1 MRTYEEVKEKAVF
14 LRNKYLKERIR
25 EFTCRKPI
33 NCQYYGKAKLATGSK
48 VGVCSRSRNH
58 ELTECNCEICKK
70 CNRFVCR
77 NTDESVV
84 DDFNE
89 IVDSASRC
97 GQEYPKLAILLWF
110 LQDYD
115 AKAEK
120 QSGWFRHWR

>member
-1 MRTYEEVKEKAVF
+1 MRTYEEVKEKAVL

-25 EFTCRKPI
+25 EFTCQKPV
-33 NCQYYGKAKLATGSK
+33 NCQYFCKVKLANGSK
-48 VGVCSRSRNH
+48 CGVCTLPKNR
-58 ELTECNCEICKK
+58 ELSECNCEVCKK
-70 CNRFVCR
+70 CPKFVCR
-77 NTDESVV
+77 NTDESVI

-115 AKAEK
+115 AKAK
-120 QSGWFRHWR
+120 KHSGWFGFWR

>member
-1 MRTYEEVKEKAVF
+1 MRTYEEVKSKAVF

-25 EFTCRKPI
+25 EFTCRKPM
-33 NCQYYGKAKLATGSK
+33 NCQYFCKVKLANGIRC
-48 VGVCSRSRNH
+48 GVCT
-58 ELTECNCEICKK
+58 LTKNREFSECNCEVCKK
-70 CNRFVCR
+70 CSKFVCR
-77 NTDESVV
+77 NTDASVI

-120 QSGWFRHWR
+120 HLGWFGFWR